1 MILFE
6 MHFSDSFRFHIF
18 LLSCMST
25 DYWVV
30 KGVPKNSDRN
40 LAKNLITQRHEKK
53 ILKVCLL
60 ALIWRFFWTVFF
72 SLNSKF
78 KTLRFSL
85 QFQCLFGHPVVYP
98 ENIAWQTR
106 SKTFTK
112 IPIFSRY
119 SLNGQ
124 VKAMPVPYIPSD
136 TRVLSTASSSNQIL
150 DIGRPDS
157 RYSNR
162 SRDRRSRSR
171 SRHRSRSKHRRANV
185 QSSSS
190 GQSGSTQFSSS
201 NSTGRLVTN
210 GNPRLL

>member
-1 MILFE
+1 M
-6 MHFSDSFRFHIF
+6 
-18 LLSCMST
+18 
-25 DYWVV
+25 
-30 KGVPKNSDRN
+30 
-40 LAKNLITQRHEKK
+40 
-53 ILKVCLL
+53 KVCSL
-60 ALIWRFFWTVFF
+60 ALIWRFFFHF
-72 SLNSKF
+72 KF

>member
-60 ALIWRFFWTVFF
+60 ALIWRFFWTGFF

-112 IPIFSRY
+112 TPIFF
-119 SLNGQ
+119 
-124 VKAMPVPYIPSD
+124 
-136 TRVLSTASSSNQIL
+136 QIL
-150 DIGRPDS
+150 VERPS
-157 RYSNR
+157 QSHACTLHPLGYASPQHSLIKQSNPGHWTPR
-162 SRDRRSRSR
+162 
-171 SRHRSRSKHRRANV
+171 
-185 QSSSS
+185 QSL
-190 GQSGSTQFSSS
+190 F
-201 NSTGRLVTN
+201 
-210 GNPRLL
+210 